1 MISGLRSIGATD
13 AANTEERRL
22 ERQAQQQGAPSR
34 KRGAPQPQVP
44 DPAQG
49 EKQKEDGPEGGVKR
63 AKIESVEA
71 KVDAK
76 PAVPGAMRT
85 TSEYY
90 MLCN

>member
-1 MISGLRSIGATD
+1 LISGLRSIGATD

-34 KRGAPQPQVP
+34 KRGAPHSQVP

-49 EKQKEDGPEGGVKR
+49 EKQKGDGPEGGVKR
-63 AKIESVEA
+63 AKIEPVDA

-76 PAVPGAMRT
+76 PAAMGVMKT
-85 TSEYY
+85 TSEQY
-90 MLCN
+90 MLS